1 MRAKIGRYERAYFT
15 LCKKFR
21 PSLRLALTN
30 YSEYVSRSVNKY
42 FVADCTAVV
51 ENDGAH
57 NGRVERINSDFV
69 IVRRRER
76 IRAVIKIN
84 GSRSQLVY
92 IFLPLATILR
102 ASLHN
107 STLLHCCSRQL
118 QYSLAKGY
126 PTR

>member
-1 MRAKIGRYERAYFT
+1 MRAKIGRNERTHFT

-21 PSLRLALTN
+21 PSLWLALTN
-30 YSEYVSRSVNKY
+30 NGEYVSRSVNKY
-42 FVADCTAVV
+42 FVADCIAVV
-51 ENDGAH
+51 EN
-57 NGRVERINSDFV
+57 NGHIERINSDFV

-84 GSRSQLVY
+84 GSRGQLVY

-107 STLLHCCSRQL
+107 STLLHCCSRRL
-118 QYSLAKGY
+118 
-126 PTR
+126 